1 MNTAGR
7 EKKEKV
13 QTVPGCSCYPGVRR
27 LPDGYE
33 FALEVPRGSEASLV
47 IYGKE
52 GEKMEIPL
60 PEASREGEV
69 LSVKIKGIREEIKYN
84 YQIDG
89 EVIQDPRARYLCNV
103 QEFGEEVSEDL
114 CCGWK
119 TDRYVWTKKKEE
131 PRSLADSVLY
141 KLQVRSFT
149 MHKSS
154 GVRKKGT
161 FQAVEQKIPYLQD
174 LGVTAVL
181 LMPAYE

>member
-89 EVIQDPRARYLCNV
+89 EVIQDPRARYLQCT
-103 QEFGEEVSEDL
+103 G
-114 CCGWK
+114 
-119 TDRYVWTKKKEE
+119 VWR
-131 PRSLADSVLY
+131 RSFRRSVLRMENRPLCMDE
-141 KLQVRSFT
+141 KE
-149 MHKSS
+149 
-154 GVRKKGT
+154 GGT
-161 FQAVEQKIPYLQD
+161 QIPGGLCI
-174 LGVTAVL
+174 V
-181 LMPAYE
+181 